1 MAPVTDSPRTIVF
14 IFPSGCAILRTY
26 LTGKKD
32 GKGIWDMTK
41 TGASKTSE
49 EQRPMMVMSTNL
61 PKELGHRMDNYLRS
75 RYSSVKSKKM
85 LVETAITE
93 FLDRE
98 ESILVEMETAMEQ
111 IIREKRLAQAHR
123 RK

>member
-1 MAPVTDSPRTIVF
+1 
-14 IFPSGCAILRTY
+14 
-26 LTGKKD
+26 
-32 GKGIWDMTK
+32 
-41 TGASKTSE
+41 
-49 EQRPMMVMSTNL
+49 
-61 PKELGHRMDNYLRS
+61 
-75 RYSSVKSKKM
+75 M